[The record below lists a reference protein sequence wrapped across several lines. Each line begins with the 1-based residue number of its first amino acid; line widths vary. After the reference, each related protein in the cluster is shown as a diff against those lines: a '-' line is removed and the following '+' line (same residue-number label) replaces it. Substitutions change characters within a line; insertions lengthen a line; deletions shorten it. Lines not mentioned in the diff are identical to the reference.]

1 MRHFAIISN
10 SKKDEGLSIARDIEA
25 KLKKQGAEGYVEDLC
40 NDQLHIRP
48 EAEAIIVVGGDGSML
63 SAAKRAHERSL
74 PLIGV
79 NRGTVGY
86 LAEVEISEIDSC
98 IRRLLAD
105 EFHIEERM
113 MLKGTILHG
122 DELTEKTAV
131 ALNDVVLSRRGHL
144 QIVGYR
150 IYVNDLFLTD
160 YYADGVILSTPTG
173 STGYNLSAGGP
184 IVEPSAKLILLTPVC
199 PHTIN
204 GRSIILSAEDTVTV
218 RVIPR
223 RNEAAQAG
231 ADFDADTKE
240 ILGSGDGVI
249 VSCADMVTKMIKL
262 RYDGFLQT
270 LHNKIGN

>member
-10 SKKDEGLSIARDIEA
+10 SKKDEGLSIARDIEE
-25 KLKKQGAEGYVEDLC
+25 KLKKSGAEGYVEDLC
-40 NDQLHIRP
+40 DDELHIRP

-63 SAAKRAHERSL
+63 SAAKRAHESGL

-98 IRRLLAD
+98 IRRLLTD

-122 DELTEKTAV
+122 DELTDKTAV
-131 ALNDVVLSRRGHL
+131 ALNDVVLSRRGPL

-184 IVEPSAKLILLTPVC
+184 IVEPSARLILLTPVC

-218 RVIPR
+218 RIIPR

-240 ILGSGDGVI
+240 ILESGDGVI